1 VNLLLDTHAVLW
13 WLAGARLEER
23 AEEAIRDPATRAA
36 VSAASVWETAI
47 KTSLGKLRSPA
58 PFAEAVLTAGFEAL
72 PVTFEHAQ
80 QVRELPPH
88 HRDPFDRMLV
98 AQAQLEGLT
107 IVTRDPIFDA
117 YGVPV
122 LRC

>member
-1 VNLLLDTHAVLW
+1 MNLLLDTHAVLW
-13 WLAGARLEER
+13 WLAGAPLDER
-23 AEEAIRDPATRAA
+23 AEGVIRDPATPAM
-36 VSAASVWETAI
+36 VSAASVWEAAI
-47 KTSLGKLRSPA
+47 KTSLGKLRAPE

-80 QVRELPPH
+80 RVRDLPHH

-98 AQAQLEGLT
+98 AQAQLESLT
-107 IVTRDPIFDA
+107 IVTRDPIFEA
-117 YGVPV
+117 YGVPL